1 MTIDFEKSGID
12 YLLVNST
19 NEFLAE
25 YSLLSENSRYSIT
38 NFSGSTGDALIAKSG
53 EIFLFVDGR
62 YHTQAEQEINSN
74 VTLVKLGTGQKQDE
88 EIKKLIPEGAVLG
101 VVAKKV
107 SQSRLEGFQG
117 IKINLL
123 SEDLINSYT
132 EINKN
137 VVEFLPLELVGKS
150 FEDKVRE
157 IPKPY
162 FTSDCEEISYLLNAR
177 DFSENYK
184 SKIQAKLLLTE
195 YESVLFTD
203 MQVENSSVEAL
214 TIMPLSEVSKML
226 LRFTYPVYV
235 DKNTINASDFASI
248 ILPEFIDSPVKR
260 MKSIKT
266 DAELNSY
273 KRAFEATDKALL
285 ATRDFIMSNDA
296 SEFEIAE
303 VLETN
308 FRKYGA
314 KGLSFKSI
322 VAKDKN
328 SALAHYSKNSKDEIV
343 KAGSLVLI
351 DCGAYFENG
360 LATDIT
366 RVFVKG
372 QPTDEHRRIY
382 TTVLKMFLNS
392 FFSKADN
399 GYETDAVARNLLKFF
414 PVKGYSF
421 GHGLG
426 HGLGVNVHE
435 APPVLNPSEGA
446 KGKFENGMCFTIE
459 PGLYNPETFGVRL
472 ENSCYYEDDTVKS
485 FTQMPYEE
493 KLIDYSLL
501 NEDETEWLKEFKLI

>member
-25 YSLLSENSRYSIT
+25 YSLLSENSRYTIT
-38 NFSGSTGDALIAKSG
+38 NFSGSTGDALISKSG
-53 EIFLFVDGR
+53 EVYLFVDGR
-62 YHTQAEQEINSN
+62 YHAQAEQEINSD
-74 VTLVKLGTGQKQDE
+74 VTLVKLQTGLKQDE
-88 EIKKLIPEGAVLG
+88 EIKKLIPEGMVLG
-101 VVAKKV
+101 IVGKKV
-107 SQSRLEGFQG
+107 SQTRLESFDG
-117 IKINLL
+117 IKVSIL
-123 SEDLINSYT
+123 SEDPVNSYT

-137 VVEFLPLELVGKS
+137 AVEFLPKEVTGKS
-150 FEDKVRE
+150 FEEKIKD

-162 FTSDCEEISYLLNAR
+162 FTSDCEEVSYLLNAR

-203 MQVENSSVEAL
+203 MAVNTSISGL
-214 TIMPLSEVSKML
+214 TVMPLAEASKML

-235 DKNTINASDFASI
+235 DKNNINVSDYSSI
-248 ILPEFIDSPVKR
+248 ILPEVIESPVKK
-260 MKSIKT
+260 MKAIKT
-266 DAELNSY
+266 PEELNSY
-273 KRAFEATDKALL
+273 KQAFEATDKALL
-285 ATRDFIMSNDA
+285 ATRDFIMNNTA
-296 SEFEIAE
+296 SEAKIAE
-303 VLETN
+303 VLEEN
-308 FRKYGA
+308 FRKFGA

-328 SALAHYSKNSKDEIV
+328 SALAHYSKCSEDELV
-343 KAGSLVLI
+343 GEGSLVLI

-372 QPTDEHRRIY
+372 QPSDEHKRIY
-382 TTVLKMFLNS
+382 TIVLKMFLNA

-399 GYETDAVARNLLKFF
+399 GYETDAAARNLIKYN
-414 PVKGYSF
+414 PIKGYSF

-435 APPVLNPSEGA
+435 APPALNPSDIA
-446 KGKFENGMCFTIE
+446 KSRFEDGICFTIE
-459 PGLYNPETFGVRL
+459 PGLYNPEAFGIRL
-472 ENSCYYEDDTVKS
+472 ENSCYYEDGNVKS

-493 KLIDYSLL
+493 KLIDFSLL
-501 NEDETEWLKEFKLI
+501 NDDETLWLKEFNLI